1 MKCKKCGYE
10 NLSGGTKCGKCGTPF
25 AVDRISCPK
34 CATINDGKVLRCKK
48 CGYKF
53 NTKSKTLLHI
63 IISVLLMVV
72 LVVFVIL
79 DKTKW
84 VENVDKGFKILAI
97 VLVILLVLETL
108 LFRRDDAIDRNIP
121 ELKAG
126 KKKFEGMKAM
136 SYLSLIILGLFLLG
150 IGLYFAIKYLF

>member
-34 CATINDGKVLRCKK
+34 CATINDGKALRCKK

-121 ELKAG
+121 ELKVG

>member
-34 CATINDGKVLRCKK
+34 CATINDGKALRCKK

-84 VENVDKGFKILAI
+84 VENVDKGFKILTI

-121 ELKAG
+121 ELKVG